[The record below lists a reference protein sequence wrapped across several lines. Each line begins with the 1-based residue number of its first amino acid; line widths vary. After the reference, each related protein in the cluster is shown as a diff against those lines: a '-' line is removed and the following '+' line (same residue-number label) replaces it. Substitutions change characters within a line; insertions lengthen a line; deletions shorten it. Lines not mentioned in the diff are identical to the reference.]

1 MADITPDS
9 RSRPSPAELQP
20 PTFEHLTEAPSIASL
35 LTKTVA
41 NSLHSRTRFPHTL
54 LVGPPDSGKQI
65 MAATIASEMGVSL
78 TTIHAPSVTN
88 IRDMHRTLRS
98 VPAGSV
104 VLFSQIDRADWV
116 SAQLCRIAAGLP
128 VCDQQVWRGAETPGD
143 DWSSKIDSHPY
154 HDFTIIATSRA
165 PRADHRVMNEWAEVT
180 IRTERTERSE
190 SIRLERVFHRLG
202 VKVAPAALARLA
214 SFGTKSQIR
223 TLMLARNVVALTE
236 ARHGSSIDLAAVEPA
251 LHDITEI
258 MLTRAER
265 ERLRSGDSLSRS
277 ESTAN
282 RGLLGA
288 LAGSLDRSID
298 IDPEVKRKK
307 RNKTIREVVLVSL
320 GVIVVFSTSVFLAKW
335 IEHRFIE
342 LRRTNAEAS
351 GQSLTATDPGT
362 TSPPVEGS
370 VSEGASAAPTSD
382 ASAASPTPP

>member
-9 RSRPSPAELQP
+9 RSRPSPVELQP
-20 PTFEHLTEAPSIASL
+20 PSFEHLTEAPSIASL

-41 NSLHSRTRFPHTL
+41 NSLHSRSRFPHTL
-54 LVGPPDSGKQI
+54 LVGPPDSGKQT

-104 VLFSQIDRADWV
+104 VLFSQIDRADWICP
-116 SAQLCRIAAGLP
+116 QLCRIAAGLP

-214 SFGTKSQIR
+214 SFGTNSQIR
-223 TLMLARNVVALTE
+223 TLMLARNIVALTE

-251 LHDITEI
+251 LRDITEI

-265 ERLRSGDSLSRS
+265 ERLQSGESLSRS
-277 ESTAN
+277 ESTAS

-298 IDPEVKRKK
+298 IEPEVKRKK

-320 GVIVVFSTSVFLAKW
+320 IVILVFSSSAFLAKW
-335 IEHRFIE
+335 IDHRFIE
-342 LRRTNAEAS
+342 LRRTNAEAA
-351 GQSLTATDPGT
+351 GQTLTATDPGA
-362 TSPPVEGS
+362 TSPS
-370 VSEGASAAPTSD
+370 AEGAVSHGDPATPTAE
-382 ASAASPTPP
+382 ASPASPTPP